1 MKNDCDRAFV
11 PFDHEPD
18 NLLIP
23 SLNPD
28 KNIANL
34 ADLKMSF
41 AQNDLQSY
49 TTARIQNISPKSHQ
63 WIVKSADIFWENTR
77 GVIGQTTM
85 KKLHNSILTNYS
97 SHDSWGK
104 VLNFAKSF
112 LKYLSKLYLDTRY
125 LNFSLFPDK
134 PKTRRERTS
143 VTPRIIT
150 KEDITQVLDR
160 LFDAFVQQRL
170 KYESMVN
177 YVGITLFGAYTGQRV
192 EATISKIT
200 VAQLRAALHT
210 NPPFSK

>member
-1 MKNDCDRAFV
+1 
-11 PFDHEPD
+11 
-18 NLLIP
+18 
-23 SLNPD
+23 
-28 KNIANL
+28 
-34 ADLKMSF
+34 
-41 AQNDLQSY
+41 
-49 TTARIQNISPKSHQ
+49 
-63 WIVKSADIFWENTR
+63 
-77 GVIGQTTM
+77 M
-85 KKLHNSILTNYS
+85 KKLHNFILTNYS

-125 LNFSLFPDK
+125 LNFSLFPDM

-177 YVGITLFGAYTGQRV
+177 YVGITLDGAYTGQRI
-192 EATISKIT
+192 EATINKIT
-200 VAQLRAALHT
+200 GAQLRDALHT
-210 NPPFSK
+210 NPPVLQVTPDQDKIRMEHYVPIHPDLIELLGYLTEESLISTGNINYPK